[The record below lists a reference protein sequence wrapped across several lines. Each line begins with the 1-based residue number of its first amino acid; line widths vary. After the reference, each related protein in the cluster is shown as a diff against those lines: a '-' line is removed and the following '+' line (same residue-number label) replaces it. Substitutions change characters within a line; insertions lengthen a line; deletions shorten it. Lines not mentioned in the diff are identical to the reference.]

1 MARVLI
7 VGGGCRG
14 RELAA
19 GVGRAGHAVRITTR
33 TEAGRPAIEACGA
46 ECFVGT
52 PDRVASLR
60 YALEGVAVVCWLFGS
75 VCVPA
80 LHGSRLEAML
90 GQIVDTTVRGL
101 VYEGSAGAAAVRA
114 WGAVHAVP
122 CRVLPVASPGAA
134 WAAIEELLGGADI

>member
-7 VGGGCRG
+7 VGGGCAG
-14 RELAA
+14 RQLALDL
-19 GVGRAGHAVRITTR
+19 GRAGHAVRITTR

-60 YALEGVAVVCWLFGS
+60 YGLEGVAVVCWLLRS
-75 VCVPA
+75 VDVPA

-90 GQIVDTTVRGL
+90 GQIVDTTVRGF
-101 VYEGSAGAAAVRA
+101 VYEGSTGAAVVRA
-114 WGAVHAVP
+114 WGAVHSVP
-122 CRVLPVASPGAA
+122 CRVVPVAVPGAA
-134 WAAIEELLGGADI
+134 RAAIEELLGGADE